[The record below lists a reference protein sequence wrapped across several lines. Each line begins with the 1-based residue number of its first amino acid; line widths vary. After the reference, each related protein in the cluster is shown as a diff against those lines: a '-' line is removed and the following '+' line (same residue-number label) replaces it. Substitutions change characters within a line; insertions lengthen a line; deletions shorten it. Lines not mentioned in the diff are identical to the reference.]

1 MNQQAKSASYFS
13 LGILV
18 AILSFF
24 WIGLSLD
31 WDRSFWWY
39 DNVLHFAGGLW
50 VASIFEYFIYR
61 LELAVI
67 NRHFWVKLILGLG
80 FVALIGVLWEF
91 HEYLADIYLR
101 SEFFQSSIKDTVS
114 DLTLDLLG
122 GLLFLLWR
130 ILGDRKSS
138 VSS

>member
-13 LGILV
+13 LGILIV
-18 AILSFF
+18 ILCFF
-24 WIGLSLD
+24 WIGLFLD
-31 WDRSFWWY
+31 WDRSFWWF
-39 DNVLHFAGGLW
+39 DDVLHFSGGFWL
-50 VASIFEYFIYR
+50 ASIFEYLIYR

-80 FVALIGVLWEF
+80 FVVLIGVLWEF

-101 SEFFQSSIKDTVS
+101 SAFFQSSIKDTVS
-114 DLTLDLLG
+114 DLALDLLG

-130 ILGDRKSS
+130 ILGDRNSS